1 MLGLAQ
7 AGQVGVNGGDD
18 GTLVAEV
25 DLDLAQVLALFQQ
38 VGGVTV
44 AQGVNVRVL
53 FDAAGQE
60 GQTEGALEG
69 GAAQGFGG
77 GGGALAG
84 MTPGRKEQRGMTV
97 RFPKLAQEQERAL
110 GQRDVTILIAL
121 ALADVNEHAL
131 GINVADFQTQG
142 FAQTQAAGI
151 NEDQT
156 DPMVQGGDG
165 GEDAAGFGGGK
176 DDGEFELG
184 IGADQF
190 EFGGPDAL
198 EGFLPEQF
206 EGADDLGGGLAGD
219 LLDGLEV
226 DAILAELLGGDQVG
240 GFGMELGELA
250 QAGEVSLFSAR
261 GDGEKRQIVGERF

>member
-7 AGQVGVNGGDD
+7 ARQVGVNGGDD

-25 DLDLAQVLALFQQ
+25 DLDLSQVLALFQQ

-53 FDAAGQE
+53 FDGAGQE
-60 GQTEGALEG
+60 GQTEGALER
-69 GAAQGFGG
+69 GAAQGFCG

-84 MTPGRKEQRGMTV
+84 MTLGRKEQRGMTV
-97 RFPKLAQEQERAL
+97 RFPKLAQEPERAL
-110 GQRDVTILIAL
+110 GQRDVAILIAL
-121 ALADVNEHAL
+121 AGADVNEPAL
-131 GINVADFQTQG
+131 GINVAHFQTQG
-142 FAQTQAAGI
+142 FAQAQAAGI

-165 GEDAAGFGGGK
+165 GQDAAGFGGGE
-176 DDGEFELG
+176 DDGEFEPG

-190 EFGGPDAL
+190 EFGGPDAF

-240 GFGMELGELA
+240 GFGMELRELA
-250 QAGEVSLFSAR
+250 QAGEIGLSGAGS
-261 GDGEKRQIVGERF
+261 DGQEGQVIGERF